1 MRLSTE
7 LAQSISNSFSTKA
20 DLESEGK
27 LPFFLKLVLKG
38 SVDESS
44 LPLVFRKF
52 SQNINDAALSAAL
65 SKMAS
70 AILADGRID
79 ECEAA
84 QLSELL
90 KGMEGQSEFRKA
102 LDDARADGVITL
114 DESAVLDRFL
124 RKAIGRKA

>member
-1 MRLSTE
+1 
-7 LAQSISNSFSTKA
+7 
-20 DLESEGK
+20 
-27 LPFFLKLVLKG
+27 
-38 SVDESS
+38 
-44 LPLVFRKF
+44 
-52 SQNINDAALSAAL
+52 
-65 SKMAS
+65 MAS
-70 AILADGRID
+70 AILADGCID

-114 DESAVLDRFL
+114 DESAVLERFL